1 MVFAN
6 LIPLIQD
13 ERKIDFIS
21 ILKANYIE
29 SFADLCFKVI
39 EKYISDEKYLSSCFM
54 CLNPLL
60 TLPIDLSPKFSL
72 LDEIMET
79 IVKNKS
85 IIVKCDGLEV
95 LTQLYQHFGILRNFK
110 HPS

>member
-1 MVFAN
+1 
-6 LIPLIQD
+6 
-13 ERKIDFIS
+13 
-21 ILKANYIE
+21 
-29 SFADLCFKVI
+29 
-39 EKYISDEKYLSSCFM
+39 
-54 CLNPLL
+54 
-60 TLPIDLSPKFSL
+60 
-72 LDEIMET
+72 MET